1 MAGAKDAKI
10 AQARQLAEAGK
21 FVPAI
26 SLWREL
32 LEGAPTSDAAIYN
45 TIGDLCLKNKDTAA
59 AMDTYSQ
66 AARCYLQDGFHL
78 KAIALYKKVLK
89 LDPNRADIYA
99 LLGDLNVVRGLMNNA
114 VAEYVSGATTYV
126 KAGKTMNAL
135 MLLQKVIKVDPQ
147 NLAIRRRV
155 ADLCLEEKRT
165 DQAIEEYLR
174 IAQEY
179 QRLGQ
184 AEEAGTFYERIL
196 AIAPS
201 HQEARRHAERLQ
213 ASVRETLE
221 PVVMEIE
228 DTMIEAVAHTDASA
242 DLPATDSPGQFGEA
256 TIEFQVEGLDVAAEA
271 FMLEVAGFPPAMDDE
286 WAALREPRGLGIAD
300 HRDAEACNRQYDLGV
315 AYKEMGFMAD
325 AIEEFQA
332 AMRGPTRFVDACAM
346 VAACYRA
353 QQRHA
358 SAIAFLDRVLA
369 DARCVGPGVP
379 YVKYELAVL
388 CEETGL
394 RERAGQLYGEIP
406 SIRDAEARLQRWQGR
421 EDPMA
426 LPASAH

>member
-10 AQARQLAEAGK
+10 AKARQLAEAGK

-32 LEGAPTSDAAIYN
+32 LEGAPTSDATIYN

-59 AMDTYSQ
+59 AIATYSQ

-78 KAIALYKKVLK
+78 KAIALYRKILK
-89 LDPNRADIYA
+89 LDPIRADIYA
-99 LLGDLNVVRGLMNNA
+99 LLGDLNVARGLMNNA
-114 VAEYVSGATTYV
+114 VADYVSGATTYV
-126 KAGKTMNAL
+126 KAGKTVKAL

-201 HQEARRHAERLQ
+201 HQEARRHVERPQ
-213 ASVRETLE
+213 ASVCETPE
-221 PVVMEIE
+221 PVVTEIE
-228 DTMIEAVAHTDASA
+228 DTMSEAVAHTDVSA
-242 DLPATDSPGQFGEA
+242 DLPATDPPGQFGEA
-256 TIEFQVEGLDVAAEA
+256 TIERQVEGLGVAAEA
-271 FMLEVAGFPPAMDDE
+271 FMLEVDAPVLEVAVPVLDVEASVLEGEAPVPNAEIPVLGM
-286 WAALREPRGLGIAD
+286 AAR
-300 HRDAEACNRQYDLGV
+300 GV
-315 AYKEMGFMAD
+315 AGGVEDTPVEKIG
-325 AIEEFQA
+325 
-332 AMRGPTRFVDACAM
+332 
-346 VAACYRA
+346 RA
-353 QQRHA
+353 H
-358 SAIAFLDRVLA
+358 V
-369 DARCVGPGVP
+369 
-379 YVKYELAVL
+379 
-388 CEETGL
+388 
-394 RERAGQLYGEIP
+394 
-406 SIRDAEARLQRWQGR
+406 
-421 EDPMA
+421 
-426 LPASAH
+426 